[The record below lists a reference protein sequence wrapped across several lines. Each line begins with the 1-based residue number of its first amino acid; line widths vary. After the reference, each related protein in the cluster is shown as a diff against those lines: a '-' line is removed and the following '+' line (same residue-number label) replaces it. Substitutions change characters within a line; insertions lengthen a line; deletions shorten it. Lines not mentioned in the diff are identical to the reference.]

1 MNYIQNN
8 QSTNCSF
15 NLPKATVLLIKRD
28 PFQRLG
34 LCKILSQQNSLTIHN
49 CADSFTG
56 LRLAQRYQPDVI
68 ILDLEYLVS
77 SNFELNKQLKQQSS
91 QSKLIV
97 CGQQIERE
105 TVLKV
110 YSISAGYYLE
120 DGDISKLLLAIA
132 NTYEGSIYIHPE
144 TSHLLSSNLLLP
156 VSSSGLDSL
165 APKELDALKHL
176 ITGKDYQEIGQS
188 MCISSHTVRNYI
200 SGIVKKLGLKN
211 RTQAVVVA
219 VCGGLLAEAQ

>member
-1 MNYIQNN
+1 MNKTKNSQAIDCEFQ
-8 QSTNCSF
+8 
-15 NLPKATVLLIKRD
+15 LPSATVLLIKRD

-34 LCKILSQQNSLTIHN
+34 LCKILAKQNSLTIHD
-49 CADSFTG
+49 CADSFKG
-56 LRLAQRYQPDVI
+56 LRMAQRYQPNVI
-68 ILDLEYLVS
+68 ILDLDILVS
-77 SNFELNKQLKQQSS
+77 SNFKLYEKLVEQSPKA
-91 QSKLIV
+91 KLIV
-97 CGQQIERE
+97 CGQQVERE
-105 TVLKV
+105 TVLKI

-132 NTYEGSIYIHPE
+132 TTYEGSIYIHPK

>member
-1 MNYIQNN
+1 MNYIQTN

-34 LCKILSQQNSLTIHN
+34 LCKILSQQNSLTIYD

-68 ILDLEYLVS
+68 ILDLEFLVG
-77 SNFELNKQLKQQSS
+77 SNFELNEQLKEQSF

-132 NTYEGSIYIHPE
+132 NTYEGSIYVHPK
-144 TSHLLSSNLLLP
+144 TSQLLSSNLLLP

-176 ITGKDYQEIGQS
+176 IAGKDYQEIGQS

>member
-1 MNYIQNN
+1 MNQTEVN
-8 QSTNCSF
+8 QSINCSF
-15 NLPKATVLLIKRD
+15 NLPKTTVLLIKRD

-34 LCKILSQQNSLTIHN
+34 LCKILSQQNSLTIHD
-49 CADSFTG
+49 CADSFKG
-56 LRLAQRYQPDVI
+56 LRITQRFKPDVI
-68 ILDLEYLVS
+68 ILDLEILVN
-77 SNFELNKQLKQQSS
+77 SNFEFSKQLKEQSPE
-91 QSKLIV
+91 SKLIV
-97 CGQQIERE
+97 CGHKIERE

-110 YSISAGYYLE
+110 YSISASYYLE

-132 NTYEGSIYIHPE
+132 NAYEGSIYIHPK

-156 VSSSGLDSL
+156 VSSTGLDSL

>member
-1 MNYIQNN
+1 MNQIEVN

-34 LCKILSQQNSLTIHN
+34 LCKILSQQNSLTIHD

-68 ILDLEYLVS
+68 ILDLEFLVG
-77 SNFELNKQLKQQSS
+77 SNFELDEQLKEQSF

-132 NTYEGSIYIHPE
+132 NTYEGSIYIHPK

-156 VSSSGLDSL
+156 VSSSGLDLL

-188 MCISSHTVRNYI
+188 MC
-200 SGIVKKLGLKN
+200 
-211 RTQAVVVA
+211 
-219 VCGGLLAEAQ
+219 

>member
-1 MNYIQNN
+1 MNYIQTN
-8 QSTNCSF
+8 QNTNCSF

-34 LCKILSQQNSLTIHN
+34 LCKILSQQNYLTIYD

-68 ILDLEYLVS
+68 ILDLEFLVS
-77 SNFELNKQLKQQSS
+77 SNFELNEQLKEQSS

-110 YSISAGYYLE
+110 YSISAGYY
-120 DGDISKLLLAIA
+120 
-132 NTYEGSIYIHPE
+132 
-144 TSHLLSSNLLLP
+144 
-156 VSSSGLDSL
+156 
-165 APKELDALKHL
+165 
-176 ITGKDYQEIGQS
+176 
-188 MCISSHTVRNYI
+188 
-200 SGIVKKLGLKN
+200 
-211 RTQAVVVA
+211 
-219 VCGGLLAEAQ
+219 

>member
-1 MNYIQNN
+1 MNQIEVN

-34 LCKILSQQNSLTIHN
+34 LCKILSQQNTLTIHD

-68 ILDLEYLVS
+68 VLDLDFLVA
-77 SNFELNKQLKQQSS
+77 SNFELNEQLKEQSS

-132 NTYEGSIYIHPE
+132 NTYEGSIYIHPK

-165 APKELDALKHL
+165 APKELDALRHL
-176 ITGKDYQEIGQS
+176 IAGKDYQEIGQS